1 MSRLICHSANRE
13 AVAQNLSATGS
24 CTQMLRICRRMTAI
38 APASVPIVSTI
49 LLCMGLCASARA
61 DNEGNGRQK
70 FFEMDKAAAL
80 SSFNT
85 AHKQDCIDAFN
96 SRYQSQ
102 YVLKDA
108 LTLDEPLSLAAY
120 DRLFWKGT
128 GSLQRGLIFT
138 ASVNDRSGAKAG
150 NLICYYAITDF
161 HLDFQS
167 AYLLPLQ
174 LKGMNMASSREGNI

>member
-1 MSRLICHSANRE
+1 MSQLIRHSANRK
-13 AVAQNLSATGS
+13 AVAQNLSAIRS
-24 CTQMLRICRRMTAI
+24 CAQMLRICRRMTVTGFAGVSAI
-38 APASVPIVSTI
+38 LGIFLAA
-49 LLCMGLCASARA
+49 GLCAPAWA
-61 DNEGNGRQK
+61 DTEANVRQK

-80 SSFNT
+80 SSFDT
-85 AHKQDCIDAFN
+85 AHKQACIDAFH

-102 YVLKDA
+102 YVLSDA

-120 DRLFWKGT
+120 DRLFWKGK

-150 NLICYYAITDF
+150 NLICYYATTDF

-167 AYLLPLQ
+167 AYMLPLQ
-174 LKGMNMASSREGNI
+174 MKGMNIALSKEGNI